1 MMKYSHKLNYF
12 KVAGFLIK
20 KEYKNYFTEVVKWR
34 IMLFNKFGWLSKL
47 LSLLLLFTYRISKG
61 FQSLF
66 HLVSDDPCLFRVVY
80 YFINCVEIKLFG
92 QTSLLLSVFLRDGP
106 DQTSP
111 QIGQFSGNTAL
122 ESVYSTS
129 NQILIKFHSD
139 FTTSGFFV
147 LSYHGKYDK
156 LYFLVHVLYWLLL

>member
-1 MMKYSHKLNYF
+1 MCFGKKKY
-12 KVAGFLIK
+12 
-20 KEYKNYFTEVVKWR
+20 
-34 IMLFNKFGWLSKL
+34 LF
-47 LSLLLLFTYRISKG
+47 
-61 FQSLF
+61 
-66 HLVSDDPCLFRVVY
+66 VSA
-80 YFINCVEIKLFG
+80 FI
-92 QTSLLLSVFLRDGP
+92 RDGP

-147 LSYHGKYDK
+147 LSYHGKCDK
-156 LYFLVHVLYWLLL
+156 WQFFTVCTD

>member
-1 MMKYSHKLNYF
+1 MNHHDVHPFRKHFPAHHPVHTFPPSQRRIHNLWKFCLIYLCVESIYIFSVVNFRKLFHIKYAF
-12 KVAGFLIK
+12 
-20 KEYKNYFTEVVKWR
+20 VK
-34 IMLFNKFGWLSKL
+34 IDKFW
-47 LSLLLLFTYRISKG
+47 ISKNDLSTKIIYLFVNPVHFPNATLNIG
-61 FQSLF
+61 FILISF
-66 HLVSDDPCLFRVVY
+66 S
-80 YFINCVEIKLFG
+80 I
-92 QTSLLLSVFLRDGP
+92 RDGP

-147 LSYHGKYDK
+147 LSYHGKYNTH
-156 LYFLVHVLYWLLL
+156 LSLLILV

>member
-1 MMKYSHKLNYF
+1 M
-12 KVAGFLIK
+12 VAFQTTTPFIPVHIWNIK
-20 KEYKNYFTEVVKWR
+20 RLSVFISCSFRWLVPFR
-34 IMLFNKFGWLSKL
+34 I
-47 LSLLLLFTYRISKG
+47 I
-61 FQSLF
+61 
-66 HLVSDDPCLFRVVY
+66 Y
-80 YFINCVEIKLFG
+80 YFINCVVIKLFG
-92 QTSLLLSVFLRDGP
+92 QTTLLISVFLRDGP

-156 LYFLVHVLYWLLL
+156 LYFLVPVLITALIELFF